1 MKYMGSKSRI
11 KKYIIP
17 ILQKIIDNNNIELF
31 VDIFCGGCNIIDS
44 IKCKERVANDI
55 ATPLISMWKGLLN
68 GNKLPEEISKELY
81 DDIRSNKNTDKY
93 PDWYIGAVGYLA
105 SYNGRYFDGGYA
117 KPVIEKGRIRNYY
130 KEAKNNIEKQ
140 LSLLKDVI
148 FTNNDYKNI
157 ELLPNSLI
165 YCDIPYQNTKQYL
178 YSKDFNYEEFWNWV
192 RINSKN
198 NIIIVSELQA
208 PDDFVCIWEQEVSR
222 SIKTKD
228 KSKALEKLFIHNSL
242 LDVINKINYNGGC
255 KIEV

>member
-1 MKYMGSKSRI
+1 MKYIESKSRI
-11 KKYIIP
+11 KKYITP

-31 VDIFCGGCNIIDS
+31 IDMFCGGCNIIDS
-44 IKCKERVANDI
+44 INCKERVANDI

-68 GNKLPEEISKELY
+68 GNKLPKELY
-81 DDIRSNKNTDKY
+81 DDIRANKNTDKY
-93 PDWYIGAVGYLA
+93 PDWYIGSVRYLA
-105 SYNGRYFDGGYA
+105 SYNGRYFDGGYT
-117 KPVIEKGRIRNYY
+117 KPIIEKRRIRNYY

-140 LSLLKDVI
+140 LPLLKDVI

-178 YSKDFNYEEFWNWV
+178 HSKDFNYEEFWNWV

-208 PDDFVCIWEQEVSR
+208 PDDFVCI
-222 SIKTKD
+222 
-228 KSKALEKLFIHNSL
+228 
-242 LDVINKINYNGGC
+242 
-255 KIEV
+255 

>member
-140 LSLLKDVI
+140 LPLLKDVI

-165 YCDIPYQNTKQYL
+165 YCDIPY
-178 YSKDFNYEEFWNWV
+178 
-192 RINSKN
+192 
-198 NIIIVSELQA
+198 
-208 PDDFVCIWEQEVSR
+208 
-222 SIKTKD
+222 
-228 KSKALEKLFIHNSL
+228 
-242 LDVINKINYNGGC
+242 
-255 KIEV
+255 